1 MTALHPR
8 PPAPTTDVRRVAA
21 GLLAVEGLLMF
32 VPLAILGS
40 AIGWPASLDD
50 PAAVALPRLLE
61 NEGAVR
67 LGYLVY
73 LAYSV
78 LFLPVAIWA
87 TRALTGGADGPL
99 TRLAT
104 GLAVASTLARCIG
117 ILRWL
122 TAMPTLA
129 TTFVAAPDGASRA
142 ALAAVYDA
150 LNDFGGGIGEAL
162 GVSLFA
168 VGWLATTI
176 VAAWRVGVVP
186 RWLLLFGGL
195 AAAALALPLAELGG
209 IDLGPLG
216 PVGVTA
222 LQLWFLAAAAVLGR
236 GVPGRTAERP

>member
-122 TAMPTLA
+122 TAMPEHARAYGST
-129 TTFVAAPDGASRA
+129 PDGPLRD
-142 ALAAVYDA
+142 YDV
-150 LNDFGGGIGEAL
+150 LNAFGGGIGEAL
-162 GVSLFA
+162 GVALFA
-168 VGWLATTI
+168 VGWLVVTLA
-176 VAAWRVGVVP
+176 AAWRVGAVP
-186 RWLLLFGGL
+186 RWLLAAGAVPAVGL
-195 AAAALALPLAELGG
+195 G
-209 IDLGPLG
+209 
-216 PVGVTA
+216 
-222 LQLWFLAAAAVLGR
+222 Q
-236 GVPGRTAERP
+236 